1 MDKQQLDDTL
11 ARLHQELSARP
22 ELDADSRARLSELLA
37 DIQSVLT
44 GNRAESQTSRGAR
57 HESLR
62 ERVQDA
68 IVDFEAAHPQF
79 SQLMGRIADGLSQ
92 LGI

>member
-1 MDKQQLDDTL
+1 MDKQQLNDTL

-22 ELDADSRARLSELLA
+22 ELDADSRERLSQLLA

-44 GNRAESQTSRGAR
+44 EKPEDSQTRTSQK

-62 ERVQDA
+62 ERVHDA

>member
-1 MDKQQLDDTL
+1 MDKQQLADTL

-22 ELDADSRARLSELLA
+22 ELDAESRERLSQLLA

-44 GNRAESQTSRGAR
+44 ETPEDAQRPEDEEHN
-57 HESLR
+57 SLR
-62 ERVQDA
+62 DRLQDA

-92 LGI
+92 MGI

>member
-22 ELDADSRARLSELLA
+22 ELDAESRERLSQLLA

-44 GNRAESQTSRGAR
+44 EAPEESQTDAGEK

-62 ERVQDA
+62 DRLQDA

-92 LGI
+92 MGI

>member
-22 ELDADSRARLSELLA
+22 ELDAESRERLSQLLA
-37 DIQSVLT
+37 DIQRVLT
-44 GNRAESQTSRGAR
+44 ETPEESQTHAGEK

-62 ERVQDA
+62 DRLQDA

-92 LGI
+92 MGI